1 MCDFGLIRKAMLT
14 PARVQD
20 NEVADAL
27 ISGDEQAVYA
37 DRITK
42 QRQPCIKDRIMHRR
56 HKHMPILP
64 RWVAVRNKLISRR
77 RASVESVF
85 SAMKRL

>member
-1 MCDFGLIRKAMLT
+1 
-14 PARVQD
+14 
-20 NEVADAL
+20 
-27 ISGDEQAVYA
+27 
-37 DRITK
+37 
-42 QRQPCIKDRIMHRR
+42 MHRR

-64 RWVAVRNKLISRR
+64 RWVAVRNKLILRR